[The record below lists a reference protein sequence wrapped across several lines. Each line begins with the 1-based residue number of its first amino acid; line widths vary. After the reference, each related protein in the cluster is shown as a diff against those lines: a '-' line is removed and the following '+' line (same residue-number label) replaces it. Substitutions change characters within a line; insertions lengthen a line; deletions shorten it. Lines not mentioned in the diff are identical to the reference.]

1 MHFQSH
7 TPWVYLSATTE
18 PSRCRQTPSTV
29 HISYPRLLLLLI
41 PPTTKRLQPS
51 WDELLDHGDEQF
63 ELSFPPVRGVNPSLT
78 LKATVVHASDTRDG
92 ALLDA
97 SDPV

>member
-1 MHFQSH
+1 MSNE
-7 TPWVYLSATTE
+7 SARTF
-18 PSRCRQTPSTV
+18 SRTLLGF